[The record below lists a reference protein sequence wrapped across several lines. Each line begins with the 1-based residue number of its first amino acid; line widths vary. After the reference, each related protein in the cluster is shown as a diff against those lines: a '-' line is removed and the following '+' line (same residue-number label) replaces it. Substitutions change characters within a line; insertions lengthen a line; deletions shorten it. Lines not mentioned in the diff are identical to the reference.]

1 MMNYPVNKTELDRFF
16 RGILQ
21 ETNLDILIINYKDFY
36 NSFSCKPDK
45 NDYPYPGKTDVI
57 DEDKSVKWNKEDSD
71 EIDNLKSQIEEIE
84 DKMEDNDKNSNDYKT
99 FKKEIDE
106 MNNRIN
112 ELQEQQDNL
121 PEVFQWFIVNDAGA
135 DIIKRYTNDPLYYN
149 NDLDMYLWGVTHY
162 GTSWDY
168 VLTDIELNCGDEA
181 FI

>member
-1 MMNYPVNKTELDRFF
+1 MSKLTGTYFYGHEASDYAKKNGYLDYSTFEKAF
-16 RGILQ
+16 NAVLNNNIMDLTNENNIGFWEQ
-21 ETNLDILIINYKDFY
+21 EN
-36 NSFSCKPDK
+36 
-45 NDYPYPGKTDVI
+45 GKI
-57 DEDKSVKWNKEDSD
+57 DNSD
-71 EIDNLKSQIEEIE
+71 EIDELENQIEEIE
-84 DKMEDNDKNSNDYKT
+84 DKMEDIDENSNDYKT
-99 FKKEIDE
+99 FEKEIDE
-106 MNNRIN
+106 MNNKIN

-168 VLTDIELNCGDEA
+168 VLTDIKLNCGDEA

>member
-1 MMNYPVNKTELDRFF
+1 MSKLTGTYFYGHEASDYAKKNGYLDYAAFEKAF
-16 RGILQ
+16 NAVLNNNIMDFTNENNIGFWEQ
-21 ETNLDILIINYKDFY
+21 EN
-36 NSFSCKPDK
+36 
-45 NDYPYPGKTDVI
+45 GEI
-57 DEDKSVKWNKEDSD
+57 DNSD

-149 NDLDMYLWGVTHY
+149 NDLDIFVGCYSLWNFMGLCTY
-162 GTSWDY
+162 RY
-168 VLTDIELNCGDEA
+168 
-181 FI
+181 